1 MSLYNAYLNEISE
14 RKKIGLSPKPIDS
27 GDLTSEIVS
36 KIKNKKNKE
45 RDNALNLLI
54 YNTLPGTTS
63 AARVKADFLKEII
76 TGKIQIEEITQ
87 TFALELLSHMKGGP
101 SIEVLLDLSLGEN
114 KKTAK
119 KSAQILKSQIFLY
132 EHDTNRLIEAYK
144 GGNEIAKELLISYS
158 NA

>member
-1 MSLYNAYLNEISE
+1 M
-14 RKKIGLSPKPIDS
+14 KLSC
-27 GDLTSEIVS
+27 L
-36 KIKNKKNKE
+36 
-45 RDNALNLLI
+45 LNLLI

-119 KSAQILKSQIFLY
+119 IKKLQVVVILLQN
-132 EHDTNRLIEAYK
+132 D
-144 GGNEIAKELLISYS
+144 
-158 NA
+158 

>member
-54 YNTLPGTTS
+54 YNILPGTTS

-76 TGKIQIEEITQ
+76 TG
-87 TFALELLSHMKGGP
+87 ELNRRNH
-101 SIEVLLDLSLGEN
+101 SIIC
-114 KKTAK
+114 T
-119 KSAQILKSQIFLY
+119 
-132 EHDTNRLIEAYK
+132 
-144 GGNEIAKELLISYS
+144 
-158 NA
+158 